1 MADRS
6 IIAGLTGFLRDVV
19 AAVAGGVRTPGVDA
33 VQAER
38 LAAHWASVEAHLM
51 QGRWSQAVA
60 EADKQLDAGLRIAG
74 VKGSTMGERL
84 KSAKGRFDQARYNQ
98 IWEAHKLRNRL
109 AHELGAS
116 AAESQ
121 ARQAVEVFRQALRT
135 LGVPV

>member
-19 AAVAGGVRTPGVDA
+19 VAVAGGVRTPGVDA

-38 LAAHWASVEAHLM
+38 LAAHWASVEGHLM

-74 VKGSTMGERL
+74 VKGNTMGERL
-84 KSAKGRFDQARYNQ
+84 KSAKGRFEQARYNQ
-98 IWEAHKLRNRL
+98 IWEAHKLRNRI

-116 AAESQ
+116 AAERQ
-121 ARQAVEVFRQALRT
+121 AREAVEVFRQALRT